1 MADPVLFK
9 NAGVAFTTG
18 TATAAA
24 FTVKAQA
31 KAAELPISK
40 AELADGVMGDTVEVV
55 YPGLLSTPV
64 SITYR
69 QDFTAS
75 GIDAFFWGKFDA
87 DTAFRVQV
95 APVNTTLSA
104 TNPGYQ
110 LSKVRVHSITPVN
123 GAHGV
128 LLDQVVAL
136 RPQSG
141 CVLKRVTASA
151 S

>member
-18 TATAAA
+18 TATGAN
-24 FTVKAQA
+24 FTVKAQV
-31 KAAELPISK
+31 KSAEVPVSK
-40 AELADGVMGDTVEVV
+40 AELADGVMGDTEDVV
-55 YPGLLSTPV
+55 FPGLLSTPV

-69 QDFTAS
+69 QDYTAS
-75 GIDAFFWGKFDA
+75 GVDQFFWGKFTA

-95 APVNTTLSA
+95 APVNATLTV
-104 TNPGYQ
+104 TNPAYQ
-110 LSKVRVHSITPVN
+110 LSKVRVHSITPIS
-123 GAHGV
+123 GTHGV
-128 LLDQVVAL
+128 LLENAVQL

-141 CVLKRVTASA
+141 CVLKRITASA